1 MHSIE
6 LLQKYNQVIRPY
18 FATISQTGLSDIASL
33 DQYLERYIHDPLI
46 MPFLCESFKQV
57 NDLYHCLN
65 EPNQQIL
72 NMYLKVRFFSESL
85 AQSVAYCL
93 VEHFKTHD
101 LMLLGEQVRSSSHF
115 SINNAKDYLNISN
128 LITIIVLRLAAKAYA
143 TISSRLG
150 EGCTMFSLPKVNDGV
165 LIDISPDMI
174 TCQMLANSNGDY
186 SHLYAFATNPSMLDL
201 LSHEKSFK
209 GVVRVFHIFKSIIAP
224 SPNVRIY
231 FDANGNPFTNPNSR
245 TFTDNR
251 QDTSSDNQEQFFLT
265 RTIAGTLKETSSPS
279 PKFSPNDGEFQV
291 LKFSL
296 NPNLL
301 SMLLSNES
309 IKAILK
315 HKVQLIACST
325 YQNDALKNTTRLDLN
340 ETFGDCFGITALIKH
355 IEHQKAGYK
364 VQLQISPLHFGRL
377 QIVFK
382 L

>member
-1 MHSIE
+1 MHSTE

-18 FATISQTGLSDIASL
+18 FATLSQVGLPDIPSL
-33 DQYLERYIHDPLI
+33 DQYIDRYIQDPLI

-57 NDLYHCLN
+57 NDLYQSLN
-65 EPNQQIL
+65 ESNQQIL

-85 AQSVAYCL
+85 AQSVAYNL

-101 LMLLGEQVRSSSHF
+101 LMVLGEQVRASSHF

-128 LITIIVLRLAAKAYA
+128 LVTIIVLKLASKAYGTIMESHGAQA
-143 TISSRLG
+143 TS
-150 EGCTMFSLPKVNDGV
+150 FSLPQAKDGV

-174 TCQMLANSNGDY
+174 TCQMLANSHGAY
-186 SHLYAFATNPSMLDL
+186 SHLYAFATNPSMFDL
-201 LSHEKSFK
+201 LSKEKAFE

-231 FDANGNPFTNPNSR
+231 FDANGTPFTNNR
-245 TFTDNR
+245 AFADNR
-251 QDTSSDNQEQFFLT
+251 RTPNVANPQEQFFLT
-265 RTIAGTLKETSSPS
+265 RTIAGTLKETSSPN
-279 PKFSPNDGEFQV
+279 PKFSPNDGESQV

-301 SMLLSNES
+301 SMILSNDS

-325 YQNDALKNTTRLDLN
+325 YQNDGLKNTTHLDLN

-355 IEHQKAGYK
+355 IEQQKAGYK
-364 VQLQISPLHFGRL
+364 VQLQIDPLHFGRL
-377 QIVFK
+377 QIVFN
-382 L
+382 LP